1 MKMEHIGM
9 LIVTVAIVVNIAA
22 HVVPV
27 MFESFVEETQENIR
41 IWSEDDLEAN
51 KISSSGNI
59 AEYSMME
66 SVSAGTKSPFYYG
79 SMPLKSK
86 MIVKVMGSA
95 DRSLKITHELDS
107 RFTNYFIYNNSAL
120 KINGTAEGAV
130 TIDKFANNKVVAEAR
145 FLRYIEGSEI
155 EIEEFHYGPNGA
167 LIFKCKS
174 HIDSTGIKVNQTEE
188 IGKKKSDY
196 YFFYPANMRGGML

>member
-1 MKMEHIGM
+1 MEMRHIGT
-9 LIVTVAIVVNIAA
+9 LIVTAAIVVHIAA

-27 MFESFVEETQENIR
+27 MFESFVEETQENIQ
-41 IWSEDDLEAN
+41 IWSEDDLEVN
-51 KISSSGNI
+51 KLSSRGNI
-59 AEYSMME
+59 DEYRMME
-66 SVSAGTKSPFYYG
+66 SVSAGTKPPFYDG
-79 SMPLKSK
+79 SMPLESK
-86 MIVKVMGSA
+86 MIVNVIGTG
-95 DRSLKITHELDS
+95 RSLKITHELDS

-155 EIEEFHYGPNGA
+155 EIEEFHYGSNGA

-174 HIDSTGIKVNQTEE
+174 RIDFAGIKVNQTE

-196 YFFYPANMRGGML
+196 YFFYPANMRSSML